1 MLIGITGK
9 ARVGKD
15 TFTEMMV
22 EELYKRTRSKF
33 IMMAF
38 ANELKLRVQRD
49 FDLTYDQLW
58 GDSKEEE
65 DVRYTK
71 PGGGYWTGREIMQA
85 YGEFYRSINNS
96 FWVDNLFKIIEEK
109 EYSNVVITDVRHPNE
124 AEPVKDRGGYII
136 KVTSVRRKIQDIHG
150 NNHISEVAMDNYENI
165 DFYVRNDG
173 TLEDLKVIAKQVVGF
188 LFKSEKFKKMEV

>member
-1 MLIGITGK
+1 MLIGIAGK

-65 DVRYTK
+65 DIRYPK

-109 EYSNVVITDVRHPNE
+109 EYNNVVITDVRHPNE
-124 AEPVKDRGGYII
+124 ADPIKERGGYII
-136 KVTSVRRKIQDIHG
+136 KITSDKRATQAIHG
-150 NNHISEVAMDNYENI
+150 SNHTSEIAMDNYEDI

-173 TLEDLKVIAKQVVGF
+173 TIEDLKVIAKQVVDF